1 MNKLWENLFYRKFAK
16 FINSIEIPRYAF
28 SHHYQLI
35 KLMNFSKSFCWRNS
49 KKEEPPPPARDF
61 FTKFIFIV
69 YSDEI
74 FAKIFFILLKKLC
87 AELSSRRFNIP
98 EINEGQRTV
107 WLATQTHISLKL
119 IEENLMSPRTWP
131 LHVIAHVKSI
141 LQPHFTVL
149 ISHLNRMS
157 SEYTCT
163 SHMRLYFV

>member
-119 IEENLMSPRTWP
+119 IEENDFLKISCHLAFDPSMLSHTSNQFYS
-131 LHVIAHVKSI
+131 HT
-141 LQPHFTVL
+141 LQYWFL
-149 ISHLNRMS
+149 I
-157 SEYTCT
+157 
-163 SHMRLYFV
+163 